1 MSRMISHV
9 TRHWR
14 LTRGCPNV
22 TQPPTSMA
30 TRNAS
35 RSREKC
41 LRNDGSMLDQRL
53 GRWSDIEPALLRNI
67 IPLGSQSPH
76 PGSICSDIFAGC
88 ETGALNIYISQSF
101 PVANSPDMSIYRNE
115 SLSVSF
121 KNKWNESGFR
131 PPLCTYRLNWA
142 RRTSW
147 GWWDDWGDTVLQTQ
161 DSKFEIRA
169 LAVWGRARY
178 LSVTEAPHNTDFF
191 QKDVA
196 KALNQRIWSFTNC
209 RNTWDMRSSQVT
221 Y

>member
-53 GRWSDIEPALLRNI
+53 GRWSNNEPAFLRNI
-67 IPLGSQSPH
+67 IPPGSQSPH

-101 PVANSPDMSIYRNE
+101 PVANSPDMSIYRNK

-121 KNKWNESGFR
+121 
-131 PPLCTYRLNWA
+131 
-142 RRTSW
+142 
-147 GWWDDWGDTVLQTQ
+147 
-161 DSKFEIRA
+161 
-169 LAVWGRARY
+169 
-178 LSVTEAPHNTDFF
+178 
-191 QKDVA
+191 
-196 KALNQRIWSFTNC
+196 
-209 RNTWDMRSSQVT
+209 RNTLPKRWLSIEFCKLSKYLGYAFLASNLLGWGPSDIWCQWCPFHGSPIETILSMVPHSSCPNMGIIRKRKAN
-221 Y
+221 